1 MRMKLNAVA
10 TVQKPF
16 AEFPVPVF
24 SILGAPVNIEE
35 EDPGEPVIF
44 DEVGNPTGPII
55 VPLQA
60 PQHIPV
66 EWIRQV
72 TVAASD
78 LGVDRDNYLCLHDF
92 GGRESG
98 RQTTA
103 EFSIKG
109 NGKLSR
115 LVELLP
121 RPRKGISARDGV
133 DARLKCSGV
142 LFVLPRK

>member
-1 MRMKLNAVA
+1 AVPRSVLSTPRSPVKL
-10 TVQKPF
+10 Q
-16 AEFPVPVF
+16 
-24 SILGAPVNIEE
+24 E
-35 EDPGEPVIF
+35 EDPGETGVL
-44 DEVGNPTGPII
+44 DEAGNPTGPII

-98 RQTTA
+98 RQTTPD
-103 EFSIKG
+103 FSIKG

-121 RPRKGISARDGV
+121 RRRKGNSAGAGV
-133 DARLKCSGV
+133 DERLK
-142 LFVLPRK
+142 